1 LETKI
6 LLTVTKAEFLDTG
19 HEIESLFCLKG
30 CKVLDVEDQD
40 ETVCLTVEHAN
51 PFMKEE
57 SRSTA
62 SNKQIMPLKYP
73 CSVCGS
79 NADCFFVGSDP
90 CPRR

>member
-1 LETKI
+1 MNAFI
-6 LLTVTKAEFLDTG
+6 LVGAPV
-19 HEIESLFCLKG
+19 LFIARMIRLL
-30 CKVLDVEDQD
+30 VLLAGYTPGRGNRFSAQK
-40 ETVCLTVEHAN
+40 LW
-51 PFMKEE
+51 KR
-57 SRSTA
+57 SSTA